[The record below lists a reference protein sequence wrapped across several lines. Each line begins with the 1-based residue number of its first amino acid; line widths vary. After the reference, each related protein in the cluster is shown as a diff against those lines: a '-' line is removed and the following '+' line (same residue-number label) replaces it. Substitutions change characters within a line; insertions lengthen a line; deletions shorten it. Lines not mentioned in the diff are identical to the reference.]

1 MKIVVAPDSFKGSVT
16 ALQAAE
22 AIERGLHRVF
32 PDAEIEKLPMA
43 DGGEGTAQSLVD
55 ATGGRILTES
65 VVDPLGVEIEARYGV
80 LGDGVTAVIE
90 MAAASGLTLVPLAK
104 RNPLVTTT
112 YGTGQ
117 LIKAALDHGCRKL
130 IIGIGGSATNDGG
143 AGMAQALGAKLITAS
158 GEPIRWGGG
167 GLHQLDA
174 IGISELDS
182 RIQETETV
190 VACDVNNPLTGEDG
204 ASHVY
209 GPQKGATPEMVQALD
224 ANLAHFDTILQRDIG
239 VTVGD
244 IPGAGAAGGLGTG
257 LMAFLNAELKS
268 GVALVIEAT
277 QLEKRISDADLVITG
292 EGQINFQ
299 TVFGKTPIGVAK
311 AAKAQGIPVVAI
323 AGSISDDADGVYDAG
338 IDAMVDIVPEPMTL
352 EVAIENAP
360 TLIANAAERA
370 ARLISVGM
378 TVCSS

>member
-244 IPGAGAAGGLGTG
+244 IPGAGAAGGLGAG

-299 TVFGKTPIGVAK
+299 TIFGKTPIGVAK

-338 IDAMVDIVPEPMTL
+338 IDAMVDIVPEPMPL

-360 TLIANAAERA
+360 MLIANAAERA

-378 TVCSS
+378 KV